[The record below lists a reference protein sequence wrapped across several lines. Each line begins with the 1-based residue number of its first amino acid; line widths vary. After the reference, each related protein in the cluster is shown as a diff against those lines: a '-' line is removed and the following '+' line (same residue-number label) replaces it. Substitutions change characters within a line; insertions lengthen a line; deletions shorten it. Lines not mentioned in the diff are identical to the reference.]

1 MTSQGHVVKV
11 HVLRGSTLDREIKRE
26 GESPVYSVQEYSSEC
41 GGGFIHKIVAR
52 LLAPGLVE
60 C

>member
-41 GGGFIHKIVAR
+41 GGGVHS
-52 LLAPGLVE
+52 
-60 C
+60 